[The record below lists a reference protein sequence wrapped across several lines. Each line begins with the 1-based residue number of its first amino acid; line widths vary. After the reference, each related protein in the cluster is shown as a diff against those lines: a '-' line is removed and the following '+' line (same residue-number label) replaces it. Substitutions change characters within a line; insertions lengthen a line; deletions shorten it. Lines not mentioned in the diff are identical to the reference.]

1 MAAMHVVLIMLA
13 LANLPF
19 AAAHGGCIHD
29 KVAIRKP
36 HIGVQQYNSD
46 RRGTEYEAIRIAF
59 DFDGIDSDLPAAQ
72 QTYIKKLIADA
83 GDWLQKSLKVQRVTT
98 NLKWQV
104 PAASQSADCGDVI
117 SVPSKYANPGV
128 DADTLIFV
136 LAQALN
142 DKCASGQVLAYASY
156 CQQDQNDRPVV
167 GYIQMCPAKHD
178 VKTTPGE
185 RDEDYHTAL
194 HEILH
199 ILGWSAP
206 LFPYYRDSFG
216 LPRTP
221 RCAFDNEP
229 AVDVYIDGVKSLS
242 KSYKEGGAKAH
253 AAAGESNEFCCAA
266 DTVGQPPFNCN
277 FNGSAQIYFTN
288 YVSPNVV
295 EVQTVQTG
303 LDTVSGLDRVSNTRT
318 FIKTPQLLAQA
329 RKHFDCPDLVGVELE
344 DDGGVGSAGSHWEK
358 RQMMTEFMCA
368 APSGFKN
375 RKSVLTLAL
384 LEDSGWY
391 QVDYGMADVLRWGL
405 NKGCTFANTCGP
417 KTSSS
422 WCQIQSKRQCS
433 FDRSGIGNC
442 SNTGRYMEGCPFV
455 LPAYLCD
462 NFNGKV
468 SANQATCQGAG
479 PCKGDTISNA
489 SGCFDSSL
497 FRVGYG
503 DTPASLDPVG
513 CYEYACIATRSD
525 SSAGETKPGAFKLQI
540 KDPLGVWRTC
550 SKPSESFSDI
560 AGFTG
565 ALTCPDDWTILCA
578 TPSTFTSALSLDSP
592 VDKAT
597 LHFVTLSIIMPYT
610 VLQMDDASLLV
621 RFKRAIA
628 SVVGTIVENIV
639 ISYPSSGTRR
649 LLAQTLV
656 EVKILAASAQRAV
669 AIKSSLG
676 LDPLAKVNAALK
688 IEGLDEATSVTVTS
702 SADGTP
708 APILSGTAT
717 NVLPLRWYSYVQVC
731 ALLLLVSKCW

>member
-46 RRGTEYEAIRIAF
+46 RRGTEYEAMRIAF
-59 DFDGIDSDLPAAQ
+59 DFEGIDSNLPAAQ
-72 QTYIKKLIADA
+72 QEYIKKLITDA
-83 GDWLQKSLKVQRVTT
+83 RDWLQKSLKVQRVTT
-98 NLKWQV
+98 NLKWRV
-104 PAASQSADCGDVI
+104 PAASANPFPDCGDV
-117 SVPSKYANPGV
+117 SKVPPKYATTGV
-128 DADTLIFV
+128 NADVLIFV
-136 LAQALN
+136 LAQASN
-142 DKCASGQVLAYASY
+142 KNCAGGTTLAYASH

-167 GYIQMCPAKHD
+167 GYIQMCPAQHE
-178 VKTTPGE
+178 VKTTAGA

-199 ILGWSAP
+199 ILGWSSS
-206 LFPYYRDSFG
+206 LFPFYRESSG
-216 LPRTP
+216 APRTP
-221 RCAFDNEP
+221 RCGPSGGPHPPGVINYEGE
-229 AVDVYIDGVKSLS
+229 DVH
-242 KSYKEGGAKAH
+242 KAR
-253 AAAGESNEFCCAA
+253 GDTDKYCCASN
-266 DTVGQPPFNCN
+266 TQSQPPFNCVDSS
-277 FNGSAQIYFTN
+277 F
-288 YVSPNVV
+288 YVSPTVV
-295 EVQTVQTG
+295 EVQTGQK
-303 LDTVSGLDRVSNTRT
+303 GLDRVSNTKT
-318 FIKTPQLLAQA
+318 FLKTPQLLAQA
-329 RKHFDCPDLVGVELE
+329 RKHFGCETLVGVELE
-344 DDGGVGSAGSHWEK
+344 DDGGDGSAGSHWEQ
-358 RQMMTEFMCA
+358 RQMLTEFMCA

-391 QVDYGMADVLRWGL
+391 QVDYGMADLLRWGL
-405 NKGCTFANTCGP
+405 NKGCTFTDTCGP

-422 WCQIQSKRQCS
+422 WCQTQAKRQCS
-433 FDRSGIGNC
+433 FDRSGVGNC
-442 SNTGRYMEGCPFV
+442 STAGTYMEGCPYV
-455 LPAYLCD
+455 QPLYLCD
-462 NFNGKV
+462 NFRGVASQVQAKCGE
-468 SANQATCQGAG
+468 SA
-479 PCKGDTISNA
+479 CKGVVISDA
-489 SGCFDSSL
+489 SACFESTLFDELYDSSS
-497 FRVGYG
+497 
-503 DTPASLDPVG
+503 ASLDPVG
-513 CYEYACIATRSD
+513 CYEYACIDASEFN
-525 SSAGETKPGAFKLQI
+525 SSTGVQKAGALQLKI

-560 AGFTG
+560 TGFTG
-565 ALTCPDDWTILCA
+565 ALTCPDDWAILCSV
-578 TPSTFTSALSLDSP
+578 PSNFTSVRFFSSLDSP

-597 LHFVTLSIIMPYT
+597 LHFVTLSIIMPYS